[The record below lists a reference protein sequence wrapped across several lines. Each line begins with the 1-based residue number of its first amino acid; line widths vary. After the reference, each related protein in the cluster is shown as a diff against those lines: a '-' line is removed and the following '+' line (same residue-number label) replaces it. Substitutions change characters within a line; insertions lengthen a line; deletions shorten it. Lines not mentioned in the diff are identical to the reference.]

1 MESIQDVLATAG
13 TIPSAKFGSSTDSFE
28 IETDGSTMRNGDATM
43 WDDVTGSLVARRLE
57 STVGRLNYNYTE
69 NSITMQDDGNPDS
82 TADNLIFNFQKP
94 HGAKVASTFNLHI
107 HWEQVEDGA
116 VEFTLQ
122 YRIQSSGGAK
132 TTAWTTVVVDTSVNN
147 VFAYTSGTLNQITQL
162 ADIDWS
168 TSGIS
173 ATCQFKLSRTDDIGL
188 DDIEATFIDG
198 HVEFDNI
205 GSRQEYIK

>member
-13 TIPSAKFGSSTDSFE
+13 AIPAAKFGSSTDSFE

-122 YRIQSSGGAK
+122 YRIQNNGSAK
-132 TTAWTTVVVDTSVNN
+132 ETTWSEVVVDSSVGNKFTY
-147 VFAYTSGTLNQITQL
+147 VSGTLNQITEL
-162 ADIDWS
+162 IELDWS
-168 TSGIS
+168 SSSIS
-173 ATCQFKLSRTDDIGL
+173 ATVQFRLARTDDIGL